1 MFQQRLQKLY
11 AALQEASLD
20 AIVLNPSPTQRYLTG
35 LSFHLMER
43 PTVLILAP
51 GHQPIFILA
60 NLETSRLAQAAFPIH
75 AVSYGDNPA
84 TWPEAFARAAALM
97 GKSIRKIG
105 VEPNWLR
112 FLELKYLES
121 AFPQAQWVNAEG
133 VVSALRMQKDE
144 QEIALMRRA
153 VEITQ
158 KALIATLPIIHPGIT
173 ENQIAAELVNQILR
187 HGADTHLPFAPIVAA
202 GPNSANPHATPTN
215 RPIQQGDLLV
225 VDWGATCEGYFSDL
239 TRTFAIGRVDD
250 ELSEIARIVQQ
261 ANQAGREAGRPGI
274 AAGQVDRQTRKIIA
288 DAGYGAYF
296 THRTGHGLG
305 LEDHEPPYIFT
316 ENDLLLATGM
326 TYTIEPG
333 IYLPGRGGVRI
344 EDDVVV
350 TADGCESLSDLPRE
364 LMQL

>member
-153 VEITQ
+153 VEIAQ

-202 GPNSANPHATPTN
+202 GPIAGLLSGAATGG
-215 RPIQQGDLLV
+215 IAGGLL
-225 VDWGATCEGYFSDL
+225 DWGIPAP
-239 TRTFAIGRVDD
+239 RGRHYEERVKQGNV
-250 ELSEIARIVQQ
+250 LVSV
-261 ANQAGREAGRPGI
+261 
-274 AAGQVDRQTRKIIA
+274 
-288 DAGYGAYF
+288 
-296 THRTGHGLG
+296 RTGDDRVLMAADILRRHGAQDV
-305 LEDHEPPYIFT
+305 E
-316 ENDLLLATGM
+316 
-326 TYTIEPG
+326 TY
-333 IYLPGRGGVRI
+333 
-344 EDDVVV
+344 
-350 TADGCESLSDLPRE
+350 
-364 LMQL
+364 